1 MSELSTAASTSGY
14 RTVMERTV
22 AEITIKRS
30 VFRAFLDH
38 VTSKDEAIEVVES
51 LRKVH
56 YDAVHHCYAWRLGP
70 DGMDYRMSDDG
81 EPNGTAGKPILF
93 ALQRAGLTDAMITV
107 VRWFGGT
114 KLGVGPLARAYADAA
129 KAALETCSPVLIVP
143 RVDLLIHA
151 TYDDVSKVI
160 GVLDA
165 HQIEYETEFGD
176 AVMFTTSCPLALI
189 DHVTNEITERTNAR
203 AGCVIRPR

>member
-1 MSELSTAASTSGY
+1 
-14 RTVMERTV
+14 MERTV

-38 VTSKDEAIEVVES
+38 VTTKDEAQAVLED

-56 YDAVHHCYAWRLGP
+56 YDAVHHCSAWRLGP

-81 EPNGTAGKPILF
+81 EPSGTAGKPILF

-129 KAALETCSPVLIVP
+129 KAVLETCTPVLIVP
-143 RVDLLIHA
+143 RVDLMIHA

-160 GVLDA
+160 NVLDA
-165 HQIEYETEFGD
+165 HGITYETEFAD
-176 AVMFTTSCPLALI
+176 AVMFTTACPTALI
-189 DHVTNEITERTNAR
+189 DQVTNEITERTNAR
-203 AGCVIRPR
+203 AGCVVRPR